1 MLVVRGAIVFFY
13 FSFAIRHAAVAGG
26 CLCRRGNTG
35 VDAGS
40 GGKSA
45 ARLDAFATFTEAT
58 VGYRLQGKLRL
69 DALPNGTPLV
79 EKRT

>member
-1 MLVVRGAIVFFY
+1 VRSCFFI
-13 FSFAIRHAAVAGG
+13 FLSRSATPQSQGG

-45 ARLDAFATFTEAT
+45 ARLDAFATFTKAT